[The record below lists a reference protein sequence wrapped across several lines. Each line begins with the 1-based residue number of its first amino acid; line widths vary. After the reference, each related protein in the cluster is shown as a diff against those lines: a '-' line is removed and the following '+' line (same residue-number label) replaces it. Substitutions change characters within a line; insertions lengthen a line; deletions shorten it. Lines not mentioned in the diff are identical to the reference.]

1 MIYYF
6 RKKISKTI
14 LGLTLICLYL
24 SACNNASGSPKNSVK
39 EEKVFDYLG
48 VGYNDWKNINGLF
61 SFDGQDYSNKSYFLT
76 RLKNGHVIISYRNKR
91 IELKPHGRNIASN
104 FFEETYG
111 NDSIKLIIS
120 AKPSTEELTKETLVF
135 GAKAQYYDAKV
146 QLSVSGNF
154 FFTKAFGAW

>member
-1 MIYYF
+1 MIYYLKLFF
-6 RKKISKTI
+6 RKTI
-14 LGLTLICLYL
+14 LGLTLLCLYF
-24 SACNNASGSPKNSVK
+24 SACNNTSNPSKNLLK
-39 EEKVFDYLG
+39 EEKSFDYLG
-48 VGYNDWKNINGLF
+48 VGYDDWKSINGLF
-61 SFDGQDYSNKSYFLT
+61 SFDGQDYSNKSYFLA